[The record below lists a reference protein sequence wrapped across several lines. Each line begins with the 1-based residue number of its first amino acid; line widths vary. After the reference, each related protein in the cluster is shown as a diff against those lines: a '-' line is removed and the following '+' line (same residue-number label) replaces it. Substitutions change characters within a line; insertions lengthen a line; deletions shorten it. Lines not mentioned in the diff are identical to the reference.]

1 MAKARWMTAMAGV
14 IGLCTLAV
22 WQPGHA
28 EDMVLTGKIQDVVQ
42 AVDKNQKPYVRVI
55 VTAEKTLQGI
65 SYEVGV
71 PVMAFGSQVENARTL
86 KKGDTLKA
94 VCDKRETEG
103 RTSYTLLKIVP

>member
-14 IGLCTLAV
+14 MGLCTLAV
-22 WQPGHA
+22 WQPGYA

-55 VTAEKTLQGI
+55 VTAEKTLHGI

-71 PVMAFGSQVENARTL
+71 PVMAFGNQVEKARAL

>member
-22 WQPGHA
+22 WQPGYA

-71 PVMAFGSQVENARTL
+71 PVMAFGNQVEKARTL

-94 VCDKRETEG
+94 VVSVGEYRGNKSFTI
-103 RTSYTLLKIVP
+103 LKVLN